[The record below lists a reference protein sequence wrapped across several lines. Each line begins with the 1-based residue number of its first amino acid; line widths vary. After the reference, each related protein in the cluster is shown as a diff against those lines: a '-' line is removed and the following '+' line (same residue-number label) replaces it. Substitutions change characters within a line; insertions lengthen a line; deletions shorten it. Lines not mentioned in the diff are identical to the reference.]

1 MKQPMTLVTI
11 VTEGILK
18 DKIATLIMKH
28 GATGYTV
35 VNSDGKGSRGNRTMH
50 WEGPNARFETL
61 VNAKTAEKILEDLQI
76 NYFENFS
83 IVAWESEVSV
93 LRADKFDRVEEN

>member
-1 MKQPMTLVTI
+1 MKQPMILVTI

-28 GATGYTV
+28 GASGYTV
-35 VNSDGKGSRGNRTMH
+35 SNAEGKGSRGNRTTH

-61 VNAKTAEKILEDLQI
+61 VNAATAELILEDLQLK
-76 NYFENFS
+76 YFENFS
-83 IVAWESEVSV
+83 IVAWQSEVSV
-93 LRADKFDRVEEN
+93 LRADKFDPQN